1 MRQHRRADEKLFID
15 DASRP
20 YFPDA
25 AQHCRRRPS
34 AVRRERCGFAGCQGR
49 DMSLPQTTN
58 SAQLMQT
65 CSAQGW
71 EQLDHSALVKAI
83 ELIAAHP
90 AAGL

>member
-1 MRQHRRADEKLFID
+1 
-15 DASRP
+15 
-20 YFPDA
+20 
-25 AQHCRRRPS
+25 
-34 AVRRERCGFAGCQGR
+34 
-49 DMSLPQTTN
+49 MSLPQTTN